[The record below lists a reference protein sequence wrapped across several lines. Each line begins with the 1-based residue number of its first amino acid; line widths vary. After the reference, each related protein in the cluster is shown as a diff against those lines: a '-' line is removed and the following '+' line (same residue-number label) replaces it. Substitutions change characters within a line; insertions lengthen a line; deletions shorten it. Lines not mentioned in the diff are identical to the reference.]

1 MWYRQGIGILF
12 ALEKSMSD
20 LDDSNQDFIIHS
32 LQKLHSRLVGL
43 FNRFVDEQIRG
54 IEDTKVKI
62 NKRKG
67 VISFMRVFPN
77 FAAAVEAMLAD
88 PSSEYCD
95 VRVSVNEAYN
105 RINRAMWESLKFIA
119 KEAPGQPGGATTGGG
134 GDPEDKEALN
144 YHILLIE
151 NMNHYIEEVDVRDLP
166 VLERWHERAH
176 QDLAE
181 HMKLYLDAV
190 IRRPLGKLLEFVE
203 TAETMM
209 ASTSMPSDIANRP
222 SHTRSVAKKVL
233 ATYDAKEIRRGI
245 ELLKKRVEK
254 HFGDADDPGLSR
266 SLVLKVY
273 GECERR
279 YEDAHDRTRRLLE
292 TAYDGQLEQEWRKE
306 DAVATFRRT

>member
-1 MWYRQGIGILF
+1 M
-12 ALEKSMSD
+12 AE
-20 LDDSNQDFIIHS
+20 LDDTNQDFIIHS

-54 IEDTKVKI
+54 IEDTKVKV

-77 FAAAVEAMLAD
+77 FSTAVESMLSQ
-88 PSSEYCD
+88 PSQEFYE
-95 VRVSVNEAYN
+95 VRISVNDAYG

-119 KEAPGQPGGATTGGG
+119 KEAPGPPGGATTGGG

-151 NMNHYIEEVDVRDLP
+151 NMNHYIEEVDVRGLP
-166 VLERWHERAH
+166 VLERWRDRAH
-176 QDLAE
+176 QDLQE

-190 IRRPLGKLLEFVE
+190 IRRPLGRLLEFLE
-203 TAETMM
+203 TAEGL
-209 ASTSMPSDIANRP
+209 IANSSHPTDVASRP

-245 ELLKKRVEK
+245 EMLKKRVEK

-279 YEDAHDRTRRLLE
+279 YEDAHDRTRRLVE
-292 TAYDGQLEQEWRKE
+292 TVYEGQLEQEWRKE
-306 DAVATFRRT
+306 DAIATFKRS